1 MSSLFRFKLS
11 AYFRKYWL
19 MVFVIAVLSFM
30 MLCIVS
36 SVKKDRAAKPYPG
49 LGTEVQENPVKKAP
63 EVKEVEYRGATSSI
77 VMAMEYAYMEGQRDY
92 IQGEIKI
99 VEVNGDYKWTKSP
112 WDGGRAAVHNYL
124 SEYIK
129 AFEEFKP

>member
-11 AYFRKYWL
+11 AFFRKYWL
-19 MVFVIAVLSFM
+19 MIFVLVVVSFIL
-30 MLCIVS
+30 LCIAS
-36 SVKKDRAAKPYPG
+36 SVKNERAAKPYPG
-49 LGTEVQENPVKKAP
+49 LSTTIQENPVKKAP
-63 EVKEVEYRGATSSI
+63 EAEVEYRGTAASI
-77 VMAMEYAYMEGQRDY
+77 IMAMEYAYMEGQRDY

>member
-1 MSSLFRFKLS
+1 MSNLFRFKLS
-11 AYFRKYWL
+11 TFFRKHWL
-19 MVFVIAVLSFM
+19 TIFVLVVVSFM

-36 SVKKDRAAKPYPG
+36 SVRNKQDAGKYPG
-49 LGTEVQENPVKKAP
+49 LTDTIQESPVKKAP
-63 EVKEVEYRGATSSI
+63 EVKEEYRGTTDSI

-92 IQGEIKI
+92 MKGEIKI

-112 WDGGRAAVHNYL
+112 WDGGRSAVHNYL